1 MYKKKVLLPF
11 FIVILFCNVFS
22 ANNSNKKDSLNTKND
37 KIKAAFSGFFKYD
50 LWYDTRQMAESVDGL
65 FAMYPK
71 NKLLDANGNDI
82 NHTSSMNAITVT
94 TRVRTI
100 ISGPEILKAR
110 SSVLIEGDFSTNTST
125 KSVRFRH
132 AIAKLNWDHTELIIG
147 RYWHPLFVAE
157 VCPRVMSLN
166 TGVPFQVFNRSPQ
179 IRIKQTIGNF
189 NIISA
194 FLYQAD
200 YKSTGPEGRSSTYM
214 RNAKIPNMH
223 LQLQYKYANMLTA
236 GIAGDYKVL
245 KPSIFATSLVDPGT
259 IYKTNET
266 IGSYTFMAYFKYMN
280 KKITFKT
287 KGMLGQNLYEHL
299 LPGGYAVSNIDSLT
313 GEREYTPYNN
323 FYYWINLLYGK
334 KLKGGIFG
342 GYMKNLGTSNEIV
355 GDIYARGADIDAI
368 YRISPHIAY
377 QAKNMQFSLELEH
390 TNVRYGTI
398 NYEDG
403 TVEKTEDVDGRRLL
417 FTVFYFF

>member
-1 MYKKKVLLPF
+1 MNTKKVLLAF
-11 FIVILFCNVFS
+11 FNVIIFFNVIF
-22 ANNSNKKDSLNTKND
+22 ANNNNKKDSINAKND
-37 KIKAAFSGFFKYD
+37 KIKASFSGFFKYD
-50 LWYDTRQMAESVDGL
+50 LWYDTRQMAEALDGL

-71 NKLLDANGNDI
+71 NKMLDADGKDI
-82 NHTSSMNAITVT
+82 NNTSSMNAIAVT
-94 TRVRTI
+94 TRLRTNI
-100 ISGPEILKAR
+100 FGPKILNAK
-110 SSVLIEGDFSTNTST
+110 SSVFIEGDFSTNTST
-125 KSVRFRH
+125 KSIRFRH
-132 AIAKLNWDHTELIIG
+132 AIAKLNWEYTELIFG
-147 RYWHPLFVAE
+147 RYWHPLFVVD

-179 IRIKQTIGNF
+179 IRIKQAIGNF

-200 YKSTGPEGRSSTYM
+200 YKSTGPIGSSSTYM

-223 LQLQYKYANMLTA
+223 LQLQYKYANTLT
-236 GIAGDYKVL
+236 GVAGDYKVL
-245 KPSIFATSLVDPGT
+245 KPSIYTTSLVDQEA

-266 IGSYTFMAYFKYMN
+266 IDSYTFMAYFRYMN

-299 LPGGYAVSNIDSLT
+299 LPGGYAVKNIDSLT
-313 GEREYTPYNN
+313 GARKYTPYNN
-323 FYYWINLLYGK
+323 FYYWANVLYGK
-334 KLKGGIFG
+334 KIKGGIFG
-342 GYMKNLGTSNEIV
+342 GYMKNLGTSNRIV
-355 GDIYARGADIDAI
+355 GDIFARGADIDLI
-368 YRISPHIAY
+368 YRISPHITY
-377 QAKNMQFSLELEH
+377 QAKKMQFSLELEH

-403 TVEKTEDVDGRRLL
+403 TVKNTNDVDGRRLL